1 MGPTSNTC
9 TGNNMDG
16 EAILAALDV
25 GPNAL
30 ATAVPSLGKRL
41 KLFRLMQ
48 QEKGVGIVISLFV
61 LLISPPPPSPCLPSL
76 SLSLSG
82 VNTVVLNGGYSA

>member
-9 TGNNMDG
+9 TGDDMDG

-48 QEKGVGIVISLFV
+48 QEKDVGIVIEVSCLM
-61 LLISPPPPSPCLPSL
+61 LIKS
-76 SLSLSG
+76 
-82 VNTVVLNGGYSA
+82 YSFI

>member
-9 TGNNMDG
+9 TGDDMDG

-30 ATAVPSLGKRL
+30 ATVVPSLGKRL

-48 QEKGVGIVISLFV
+48 QEKEVAIVI
-61 LLISPPPPSPCLPSL
+61 
-76 SLSLSG
+76 
-82 VNTVVLNGGYSA
+82 

>member
-1 MGPTSNTC
+1 
-9 TGNNMDG
+9 MDG

-30 ATAVPSLGKRL
+30 ATMVASLGKRL

-48 QEKGVGIVISLFV
+48 QEKDVGIVIYFIKFSCPGAF
-61 LLISPPPPSPCLPSL
+61 C
-76 SLSLSG
+76 
-82 VNTVVLNGGYSA
+82 A

>member
-1 MGPTSNTC
+1 MGPTLNTC
-9 TGNNMDG
+9 TGDDMDG

-30 ATAVPSLGKRL
+30 ATVVPSLGKRL

-48 QEKGVGIVISLFV
+48 QEKEVAIVIQV
-61 LLISPPPPSPCLPSL
+61 LCLMLIKS
-76 SLSLSG
+76 
-82 VNTVVLNGGYSA
+82 

>member
-1 MGPTSNTC
+1 
-9 TGNNMDG
+9 MDG

-30 ATAVPSLGKRL
+30 ATMVASLGKRL

-48 QEKGVGIVISLFV
+48 QEKDVGIVVYFIKFSCPGAF
-61 LLISPPPPSPCLPSL
+61 C
-76 SLSLSG
+76 
-82 VNTVVLNGGYSA
+82 A